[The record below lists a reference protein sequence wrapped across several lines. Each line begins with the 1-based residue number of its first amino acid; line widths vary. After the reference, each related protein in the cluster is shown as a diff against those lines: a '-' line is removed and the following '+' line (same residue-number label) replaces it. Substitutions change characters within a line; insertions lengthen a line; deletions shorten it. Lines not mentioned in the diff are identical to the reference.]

1 MLTKALIPLLAVA
14 SFACFAVAATAQGP
28 LPPVA
33 CPSAVAVAHDAAIG
47 QLPVPQGTYQLTLMD
62 PGALSCAAAAD
73 APAGR
78 PPAGAVVAECAHGH
92 VLAARRVVS
101 RQAGELTLGP
111 RSSLRV
117 LTPSF
122 CIAR

>member
-47 QLPVPQGTYQLTLMD
+47 QLPVPQGRTSSRSRTPARSRAPRPPTRRPDGRLPAPWSLNARTATFSR
-62 PGALSCAAAAD
+62 PGASFRVK
-73 APAGR
+73 PA
-78 PPAGAVVAECAHGH
+78 
-92 VLAARRVVS
+92 S
-101 RQAGELTLGP
+101 
-111 RSSLRV
+111 
-117 LTPSF
+117 
-122 CIAR
+122 